1 MAESVVLSD
10 TTARLSRGCVD
21 RWLESHIQ
29 VLAIAALASGFIIRV
44 VVARSR
50 YLVADEA
57 LDYLLINQPSVFEA
71 YRASLTQAHPPLFYF
86 VLYYWRFLGTSELML
101 RLPSVIAGTLM
112 PWFAFLWLKRLG
124 KATAF
129 LALLLLTFSPALIGF
144 SVEVRPYALLL
155 LFLTVALWKLECGF
169 EKNSAGDMLLFGL
182 FVCLAIFTQYSAIWV
197 AAAIGVYA
205 LVRMFLGEL
214 RRSAIVGWIASQ
226 ACALIVLGFLWVTH
240 ISTLHNSAME
250 SAAINNFLRAEYFQ
264 PGEKAFG
271 FVLRGTANAFFYLLT
286 QRWEIS
292 PGLARAGIV
301 IALFFLFAIA
311 VLVANRSKEMELTGE
326 VMRNFGLLM
335 LLPFVVGCAGAL
347 LRFYPY
353 GASRHVAYL
362 AAFAMGGIAFGI
374 AWLSKRAFW
383 AGIAATAALLI
394 ACNAFADPTEYMSAR
409 DQGKEQMAQAVKYID
424 ESVPAGG
431 VIVVDYNTSLVMRYY
446 LCSGKGNAIRGY
458 EDRIRQFG
466 CGKYQMASGVTRDY
480 NWVFSSENFG
490 PMLAE
495 MKQRLGWRQG
505 QDLWLVR
512 ADEIPIDAA
521 FLARF
526 GAEPSHE
533 FGDDIL
539 VTRLRA
545 P

>member
-1 MAESVVLSD
+1 MAESAVSTQIIL
-10 TTARLSRGCVD
+10 RRSRERVD
-21 RWLESHIQ
+21 AWLESHIEL
-29 VLAIAALASGFIIRV
+29 LALAALAAGFIIRV
-44 VVARSR
+44 MVARGR

-57 LDYLLINQPSVFEA
+57 LDYLLVNQPSALEA

-101 RLPSVIAGTLM
+101 RFPSVIAGTLV

-144 SVEVRPYALLL
+144 SVEMRPYALLL
-155 LFLTVALWKLECGF
+155 LFLTAALWKLECGF
-169 EKNSAGDMLLFGL
+169 EKNSAGYMLLFGL
-182 FVCLAIFTQYSAIWV
+182 FLSLAIFTQYSAIWI
-197 AAAIGVYA
+197 AAAMGVYA
-205 LVRMFLGEL
+205 VVRMFSGGL
-214 RRSAIVGWIASQ
+214 RKSAILGWIASQ
-226 ACALIVLGFLWVTH
+226 ACALGVLAFLWVTH
-240 ISTLHNSAME
+240 ISQLHNSVME

-264 PGEKAFG
+264 PGEKVFG
-271 FVLRGTANAFFYLLT
+271 FALRGTANAFFYLLT

-292 PGLARAGIV
+292 LGLARAGIV

-311 VLVANRSKEMELTGE
+311 LLVANRSTGMKLTGGAT
-326 VMRNFGLLM
+326 RIFGLLI
-335 LLPFVVGCAGAL
+335 LLPLVIGCAGAL
-347 LRFYPY
+347 LRLYPY
-353 GASRHVAYL
+353 GGSRHVAYL
-362 AAFAMGGIAFGI
+362 APFVMGGIAFGI

-383 AGIAATAALLI
+383 AGIAATVALLI
-394 ACNAFADPTEYMSAR
+394 VCNACAEPTEYMSAR
-409 DQGKEQMAQAVKYID
+409 DQDREQMAQAVKYIY

-446 LCSGKGNAIRGY
+446 LCSGKGNAIRSN
-458 EDRIRQFG
+458 EDRIRQFN

-490 PMLAE
+490 PILAE
-495 MKQRLGWRQG
+495 MKQRLGWGQG

-512 ADEIPIDAA
+512 ADEMPMDAA
-521 FLARF
+521 FLPRF
-526 GAEPSHE
+526 GAEPSRE